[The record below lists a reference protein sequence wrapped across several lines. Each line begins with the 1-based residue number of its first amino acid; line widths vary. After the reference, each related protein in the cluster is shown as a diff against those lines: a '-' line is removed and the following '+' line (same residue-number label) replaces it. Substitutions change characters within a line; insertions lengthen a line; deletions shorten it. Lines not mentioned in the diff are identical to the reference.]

1 MELLYNLDRGDKHH
15 KLLPKKQ
22 SRVRELGSAK
32 PEGREREKS
41 NVILHRKSEKAFL
54 LRYLSIYLMQVN
66 EGMSHVAIWGKGWIG
81 RKNKRCEGQETGM
94 V

>member
-15 KLLPKKQ
+15 KLLTKKQ
-22 SRVRELGSAK
+22 SRARELGSAR

-54 LRYLSIYLMQVN
+54 LRYLNIYLMQVN
-66 EGMSHVAIWGKGWIG
+66 ERTSHADLWGKGWTG
-81 RKNKRCEGQETGM
+81 RKNKRCEGPETGM